1 MEEKEIPVVV
11 NGQPNT
17 NVLSIV
23 EDQKDFRKN
32 NTVNMEEEKERQK
45 IKDQNVK
52 NKIEYI

>member
-23 EDQKDFRKN
+23 EDQKDFHKN